1 MPLVRAAA
9 KAGVSGKKNRW
20 IRMFPSALVSGGETL
35 WRFPMSM
42 KQLETFLARANGNDN
57 IRREVEQCAG
67 DTTCVAK
74 VGMRHGHKFSA
85 ANFSRWQ
92 REHK

>member
-1 MPLVRAAA
+1 MADAIAAA
-9 KAGVSGKKNRW
+9 LEKKNRW
-20 IRMFPSALVSGGETL
+20 IPMNPSGWVSGEESL
-35 WRFPMSM
+35 WRLTMSM

>member
-1 MPLVRAAA
+1 
-9 KAGVSGKKNRW
+9 
-20 IRMFPSALVSGGETL
+20 
-35 WRFPMSM
+35 M
-42 KQLETFLARANGNDN
+42 KQLETFLARANSNDN

-92 REHK
+92 REHQ

>member
-1 MPLVRAAA
+1 MPLVGTAAL
-9 KAGVSGKKNRW
+9 AGVLGKKNRW
-20 IRMFPSALVSGGETL
+20 IRMFPSGLVSGGETL